1 MIVMT
6 DLHIKWATLFG
17 VYPSRVMTENCAP
30 VSIQVSVDAV
40 TSRGPLRTRFESVA
54 MCGSQAP
61 VGWGRTQQ
69 SEPATERCNRPS

>member
-1 MIVMT
+1 MT

-54 MCGSQAP
+54 TCGNQAP
-61 VGWGRTQQ
+61 VGWVCRTDPTVGT
-69 SEPATERCNRPS
+69 SN

>member
-1 MIVMT
+1 MT

-40 TSRGPLRTRFESVA
+40 TSRGPLGTLGWVEN
-54 MCGSQAP
+54 AP
-61 VGWGRTQQ
+61 NERYQKST
-69 SEPATERCNRPS
+69 SEYM

>member
-1 MIVMT
+1 MK
-6 DLHIKWATLFG
+6 LRSG
-17 VYPSRVMTENCAP
+17 VNL
-30 VSIQVSVDAV
+30 VSVDAV

-69 SEPATERCNRPS
+69 SEPATERCNRPFKSQVKASKTVLRCLQLLH

>member
-1 MIVMT
+1 MKVQSVNMT
-6 DLHIKWATLFG
+6 NL
-17 VYPSRVMTENCAP
+17 SRVMTENCAP

-69 SEPATERCNRPS
+69 SEPATERCNRPEVPG